1 MCPQTPL
8 LKICLSNL
16 PTWDSYESRAQA
28 ATGGSSAQ
36 RKYSPRDG
44 KLSPNLATVFGIYL
58 FPVWCVLVSD
68 KVWQF
73 SEELSLDRQYASE
86 HASIAS
92 LSTES
97 ILAPLFTSE
106 RKKKKNNE
114 AKCSFKFRACYLDV
128 SKGLS
133 IPTFAVIMGSPSFTH
148 LACVINYPWTPMALL
163 TPFPIFFPWS
173 MSWPWLARW

>member
-44 KLSPNLATVFGIYL
+44 KLSPNLATVSGIYL
-58 FPVWCVLVSD
+58 FPVRCVLVSD

-97 ILAPLFTSE
+97 ILASLFTSE
-106 RKKKKNNE
+106 RKKKKTMRQNVPL
-114 AKCSFKFRACYLDV
+114 SFGRATLMFQKV
-128 SKGLS
+128 LASLRLLWSWVPPHSHTLRVWLITRGL
-133 IPTFAVIMGSPSFTH
+133 
-148 LACVINYPWTPMALL
+148 
-163 TPFPIFFPWS
+163 
-173 MSWPWLARW
+173 PWLY